1 MPRLVIHR
9 RLVWVAVRV
18 WLVFLAFAFVNG
30 LFRQRVLE
38 PELGPEIAHVLSTTT
53 LAGFIL
59 IVSLFVFAVRERSL
73 PPSVLLAIGAFW
85 AALTA
90 LCELGIGLVRGLP
103 ATELFSDYDVSRGR
117 LFGLVIL
124 AELLSPLLA
133 GSLRRP
139 CR

>member
-1 MPRLVIHR
+1 MIHR

-18 WLVFLAFAFVNG
+18 WLILLAFALVNG

-38 PELGPEIAHVLSTTT
+38 PELGPEIAHVLSTST

-59 IVSLFVFAVRERSL
+59 IVSLFVFAVREHSL
-73 PPSVLLAIGAFW
+73 PPRALLAIGAFW

-103 ATELFSDYDVSRGR
+103 AQELFRDYDVTRGR

-124 AELLSPLLA
+124 AELVSPLLA
-133 GSLRRP
+133 GALRRP
-139 CR
+139 AR